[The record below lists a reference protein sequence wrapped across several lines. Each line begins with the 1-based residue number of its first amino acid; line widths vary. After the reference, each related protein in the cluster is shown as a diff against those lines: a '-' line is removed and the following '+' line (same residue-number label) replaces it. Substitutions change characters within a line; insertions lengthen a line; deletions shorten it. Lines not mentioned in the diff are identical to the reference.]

1 MNKHLGL
8 RRVQQICKIFN
19 LKFYMTPFHAD
30 IFNDYFLYVERSSY
44 KRIDVRFYR
53 SGIIVVYIYN
63 KNHIIH
69 NILRSKS
76 LKSYEIYQYIDAY
89 LNERTKI

>member
-1 MNKHLGL
+1 MIRNLGQ

-30 IFNDYFLYVERSSY
+30 IFNDYFLYVKRSSY

-53 SGIIVVYIYN
+53 SGIIAVYIYN
-63 KNHIIH
+63 KKHVIH
-69 NILRSKS
+69 NILRGKS
-76 LKSYEIYQYIDAY
+76 LKSYEIHQYIDAY